1 MRKNSIA
8 FLFCLS
14 LCVIIL
20 VIYRSI
26 PQSSYSIAQ
35 AQPTEQTL
43 FDLIPCYPKNYRSP
57 SLTKKLVIRTKQY
70 IYILAVPIYLKNS
83 SKDLQELIFERDIIK
98 KSCKQHDFVDR
109 PFADFIPEKAA
120 IEFKEQRWR
129 RLLQQM
135 GTKKFEDLLNTP
147 PEIPEP
153 FFLYK
158 EDVEAIARLGFK
170 PGAKA
175 KVIESQRDLDYLYD
189 LGR

>member
-1 MRKNSIA
+1 MTKKSIT
-8 FLFCLS
+8 FLFCLG

-26 PQSSYSIAQ
+26 PQSLYSIAQ
-35 AQPTEQTL
+35 AQSTQQTL
-43 FDLIPCYPKNYRSP
+43 SDLIPCYPKNYRP
-57 SLTKKLVIRTKQY
+57 PVLTKRLVIGTKEY
-70 IYILAVPIYLKNS
+70 IYILATPTYLKNS

-98 KSCKQHDFVDR
+98 KSCKQHDFADR
-109 PFADFIPEKAA
+109 PFTDFIPEKAA

-129 RLLQQM
+129 RSLQQM
-135 GTKKFEDLLNTP
+135 GTEKFKDLLNTP

-158 EDVEAIARLGFK
+158 EDVKAIARLGFK
-170 PGAKA
+170 PGPKA
-175 KVIESQRDLDYLYD
+175 KVIESQSDLDYLYD